1 MTDFLDAF
9 SIELIRSSIRLATPI
24 ILAGL
29 GSVICLRAGIINL
42 ALEGKLLLG
51 AFNAIV
57 LGYFVGNSYIGIAG
71 AVILGAAVGGLIGF
85 IHVRF
90 QVDIVIFAIA
100 FNLLVLELTVFLIRV
115 WFGGVGSWSDPS
127 ISTLPRIDIP
137 LLESV
142 PVLGDVLS
150 GYNFIVYLTF
160 CLCVC
165 GWYVMFRTRYGR
177 HLRAVGELRD
187 AAESVGINPGRIQ
200 VSAMAAAG
208 GLCALAG
215 AYLTLGELGL
225 FTRNMSNGRGWLGL
239 TASLFA
245 FENPVGV
252 LGAGAFFGFFSAL
265 AVRLQ
270 AVTDLPPTLVQVIPH
285 VATLVVLSVVAVQ
298 RRKLIRRR
306 AMKSEGDGLDKKL
319 DAELVQHETT

>member
-1 MTDFLDAF
+1 MIDFFDAF
-9 SIELIRSSIRLATPI
+9 SIELVRSSIRLATPI
-24 ILAGL
+24 TLAGL
-29 GSVICLRAGIINL
+29 GSLICLRAGIINL

-57 LGYFVGNSYIGIAG
+57 LGFIIGNSYLGIAA
-71 AVILGAAVGGLIGF
+71 AVIIGAFIGAAIGYV
-85 IHVRF
+85 HVRF
-90 QVDIVIFAIA
+90 KVDIIIFAIA
-100 FNLLVLELTVFLIRV
+100 FNLLVLELTVFLTRV

-137 LLESV
+137 VIKSI
-142 PVLGDVLS
+142 PAMGDVIS
-150 GYNFIVYLTF
+150 GYNFIVYLTVG
-160 CLCVC
+160 LCVG

-177 HLRAVGELRD
+177 YLRAVGEMRD
-187 AAESVGINPGRIQ
+187 AAESVGVNPARIQ
-200 VSAMAAAG
+200 IAAMATAG
-208 GLCALAG
+208 ALCSLAG

-225 FTRNMSNGRGWLGL
+225 FTRNISNGRGWLGL

-245 FENPVGV
+245 FEHPLGV

-285 VATLVVLSVVAVQ
+285 VATLVVLSVVALQRRRLVQ
-298 RRKLIRRR
+298 RRARRQ
-306 AMKSEGDGLDKKL
+306 AAKAPTSDKTAKE
-319 DAELVQHETT
+319 ASVEAT